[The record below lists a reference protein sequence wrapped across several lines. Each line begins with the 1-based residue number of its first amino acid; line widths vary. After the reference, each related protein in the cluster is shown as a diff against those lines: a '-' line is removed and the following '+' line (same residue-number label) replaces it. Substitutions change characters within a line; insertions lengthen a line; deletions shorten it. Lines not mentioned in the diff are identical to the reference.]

1 MRGLKDLADMI
12 GEAEEIKQRG
22 GKELSLEEL
31 QAVAA
36 EYLTNEQTFKPG
48 DVVVQSRAGMLRWPH
63 ENRPAIFLRYLN
75 PAEMEKAAE
84 WERGAP
90 VELNDCLLGVW
101 SQVGMG
107 RYTCESRTLKLF
119 EPKSE
124 NRTVN

>member
-1 MRGLKDLADMI
+1 MIELEKLAEMI
-12 GEAEEIKQRG
+12 SEAEAIKQRG

-36 EYLTNEQTFKPG
+36 EYLTKEQTFKPG
-48 DVVVQSRAGMLRWPH
+48 DVVVQTRAGMLKWPH
-63 ENRPAIFLRYLN
+63 EKHPAVFLRYLN
-75 PAEMEKAAE
+75 PAEMEKAVE
-84 WERGAP
+84 WDRGAP
-90 VELNDCLLGVW
+90 VELNDCLIGVG
-101 SQVGMG
+101 SELGMG